1 MTEFEN
7 SNIAAEETV
16 DVTEETVAKKVHDMS
31 KEEMVAELRNIVTEK
46 RMNAHKEVAA
56 LKQALFAIRQREI
69 NDELDK
75 FVEEGNDPTAFSAS
89 VDALESESK
98 DLIAKFKEMRT
109 KYLEEEQLRLEK
121 NLARKREILAEM
133 QAIVEDADN
142 VNMNFPKFQELQQ
155 AFKDGKDVTPS
166 AEAEIWRNY
175 QNTVEQYYD
184 TLKINKELRDL
195 DFKKNLELKQ
205 RLIEQA
211 VALAAE
217 ENIIEASASLRRLHD
232 EWREIGP
239 VMKDLRDSIW
249 EEFKAASAVINKK
262 HQEYFDAIKE
272 RELKNEEA
280 KTALCEQIE
289 AIDYSAFTR
298 YSEWDEASE
307 KIRGLQAEWKNL
319 GFASR
324 KKNAELYA
332 RFRKV
337 CDEFFKAK
345 SEFNAERR
353 EELQVNL
360 QKKLDLIAKAEE
372 IAANP
377 EMRHSI
383 DAVLKLQAEWKSI
396 GAVPRKQRDSIWEK
410 FTSVCTS
417 VFEANRARQSERLA
431 EQNANLEAKR
441 AIIEKLKSVPLEG
454 EVKDTLRIV
463 RELQKEWQG
472 VGHVPMKKKDKI
484 QAEYREI
491 CDAIYGSISE
501 RRDAER
507 RQNFEGQLTELKGDG
522 KKMRSERDRL
532 KRVLEQKQSDL
543 ATYKNNLGFFNVK
556 SSAGNSM
563 VKEME
568 KKMARIEAD
577 IREIKEKI
585 KMLAD

>member
-31 KEEMVAELRNIVTEK
+31 KEEMVAELRNIVTEQ

-133 QAIVEDADN
+133 QDIVEDADN

-155 AFKDGKDVTPS
+155 EFKDGKDVTPS

-280 KTALCEQIE
+280 KTTLCEQIE

-345 SEFNAERR
+345 SEFSAERR

-441 AIIEKLKSVPLEG
+441 AIIEKLKNVPLEG

-472 VGHVPMKKKDKI
+472 IGHVPMKKKDKI

-556 SSAGNSM
+556 SSAGNTM

>member
-396 GAVPRKQRDSIWEK
+396 GAVPRKQRDSIWKK

-556 SSAGNSM
+556 SSAGNTM